1 MDHFRGFNNSPEK
14 CAPDQKKWN
23 FHNPVWYVSNALVIQ
38 ISIAL
43 SSGGR

>member
-1 MDHFRGFNNSPEK
+1 MVHFRGVNNPPEK

-23 FHNPVWYVSNALVIQ
+23 LHNPVWCVSNAFIIQ

-43 SSGGR
+43 SIEGR